1 MAENRSTLDD
11 VSPVHS
17 YTHARCFVA
26 IPSIGHKIEIQLKV
40 LDLETAYSS
49 GKWPPTIS
57 LFK

>member
-17 YTHARCFVA
+17 YTHARCFGA

-49 GKWPPTIS
+49 G
-57 LFK
+57 